1 MSTEPTASE
10 HPLMLYDG
18 QPISREAAAA
28 RWADLSVKPEYAKAF
43 DNNDQVRLTELK
55 DYYMLSR
62 GQVPMVPAS
71 SVADVKVQ
79 ELDRDQLLN
88 LQHDAVLRQRFGLGD
103 EERHQI
109 INKRPILQSEKD
121 AIAEQHARN
130 MRDEAF
136 RERLRRQDPGAL
148 RDQYIA
154 NAIKVAPLAH
164 SLADIERWNEQFPF
178 KARGA

>member
-1 MSTEPTASE
+1 MSAEQAASE
-10 HPLMLYDG
+10 HPLMLYEG

-28 RWADLSVKPEYAKAF
+28 KWAELSVRPEYAKAF

-62 GQVPMVPAS
+62 GQEPRVPAS

-88 LQHDAVLRQRFGLGD
+88 LQHDAVLRQRFGLSD

-109 INKRPILQSEKD
+109 INRRPISQEEKD
-121 AIAEQHARN
+121 LIAEQQLGTCATNHFASVCADRI
-130 MRDEAF
+130 
-136 RERLRRQDPGAL
+136 P
-148 RDQYIA
+148 
-154 NAIKVAPLAH
+154 AP
-164 SLADIERWNEQFPF
+164 
-178 KARGA
+178 